1 MRFRVLV
8 LVRMISA
15 LERMKLELPDEY
27 AKRVMVLTCDSKAE
41 GGSCDV
47 YLTGTVYFSEE
58 SCREV
63 EALVSYMKQDVLLHY
78 SELFCSSFIKYPCS
92 LLWNV
97 AMSLVFWFP
106 TMWEVIDMWKKKHN
120 PFGIAYEYFLCFIS
134 SLMIA

>member
-47 YLTGTVYFSEE
+47 YLTGTVYFF
-58 SCREV
+58 RG
-63 EALVSYMKQDVLLHY
+63 YHLLKIKN
-78 SELFCSSFIKYPCS
+78 FVTAIASSFELYVRITART
-92 LLWNV
+92 L
-97 AMSLVFWFP
+97 
-106 TMWEVIDMWKKKHN
+106 I
-120 PFGIAYEYFLCFIS
+120 
-134 SLMIA
+134 